1 MNKLSANTS
10 TETSTTT
17 ESIIEDAIL
26 KDSPS
31 PTEPEDLSF
40 EELYDL
46 VGTFVINEKL
56 SIKKYKSKTTG
67 PNLYSLV
74 HFNFEDEIF
83 LKETTFEDLI
93 EKFPKI
99 KTFNL

>member
-10 TETSTTT
+10 TETSPTT
-17 ESIIEDAIL
+17 EPSIEEPIL
-26 KDSPS
+26 KESEPV
-31 PTEPEDLSF
+31 EPEDLSF

-99 KTFNL
+99 KTFHL